1 MAIPQLEAEAIAARM
16 ARERFV
22 YGLSKVPDDR
32 LNWSPAETA
41 KTPLQIA
48 GALAAGILSFFVP
61 IIATKTLPSMEG
73 GRGALPTSRE
83 EVNAALTNAFDA
95 LNAAIDGTKAEDL
108 SHPIP
113 TPGMPGG
120 TLTLAG
126 WIGMALAVCSY
137 FQGQLNYVQTA
148 YGDLDPNLPDLSL

>member
-1 MAIPQLEAEAIAARM
+1 MAIPQLEAEATGARM

-48 GALAAGILSFFVP
+48 ADLAAGLQSFFVP
-61 IIATKTLPSMEG
+61 IIATKALPSMEG
-73 GRGALPTSRE
+73 SQGALPTSRE
-83 EVNAALTNAFDA
+83 DVNVALTNAFDA
-95 LNAAIDGTKAEDL
+95 LDAAIDGTKAEDL

-113 TPGMPGG
+113 TPQVPGG
-120 TLTLAG
+120 TLPLAV
-126 WIGMALAVCSY
+126 WIGMALTMCSY

-148 YGDLDPNLPDLSL
+148 YGDLDPNIPDYSL

>member
-1 MAIPQLEAEAIAARM
+1 MAIPQLEAQATTARM

-22 YGLSKVPDDR
+22 YGLSKVQDDR
-32 LNWSPAETA
+32 LNWSPAATA

-61 IIATKTLPSMEG
+61 IIATKALPSMEG
-73 GRGALPTSRE
+73 GQGALPTSRE
-83 EVNAALTNAFDA
+83 EVNGALTDAFDA
-95 LNAAIDGTKAEDL
+95 LDAAIDGTKAEEL

-113 TPGMPGG
+113 TPQVPGG
-120 TLTLAG
+120 TLTLEV
-126 WIGMALAVCSY
+126 WIGMALTTCSY

-148 YGDLDPNLPDLSL
+148 CGDLDPNIPDYSL

>member
-1 MAIPQLEAEAIAARM
+1 MAIPQLEAQATAARM

-48 GALAAGILSFFVP
+48 GALAASILSFFVP
-61 IIATKTLPSMEG
+61 IIATKALPSMEG
-73 GRGALPTSRE
+73 NQGAPPTSRA
-83 EVNAALTNAFDA
+83 EVNRALTNAFDA
-95 LNAAIDGTKAEDL
+95 LDAAIDGTKPEAL
-108 SHPIP
+108 SHPIS
-113 TPGMPGG
+113 TPEVPGG
-120 TLTLAG
+120 TLPLAD
-126 WIGMALAVCSY
+126 WIGMALTTCSY

-148 YGDLDPNLPDLSL
+148 YGDLDPNIPVYSL